1 MEFER
6 VKQKV
11 VIRTGD
17 RIEFVEELLKWGAI
31 GAKRQSNS
39 VPRLY
44 APFTAELEIMVNPST
59 PFKDT
64 HCIRAYPPDHRIYT
78 EQEMEAMEWN
88 EFRESVALLG
98 VKGRD
103 RKIMVADY
111 LQAVKSIQ
119 QQHIV

>member
-1 MEFER
+1 MEFDNVR
-6 VKQKV
+6 QKI
-11 VIRTGD
+11 VIRSGD

-31 GAKRQSNS
+31 GAKRQANS

-78 EQEMEAMEWN
+78 EQELELMEWN

-119 QQHIV
+119 QQHIL

>member
-1 MEFER
+1 MEFDNVR
-6 VKQKV
+6 QKI
-11 VIRTGD
+11 VIRSGD

-44 APFTAELEIMVNPST
+44 APFTAELEILVDPKNPH
-59 PFKDT
+59 KDT
-64 HCIRAYPPDHRIYT
+64 HCIRAYPPDHRVYT
-78 EQEMEAMEWN
+78 EVELESMTFE

-103 RKIMVADY
+103 RKIMINEY
-111 LQAVKSIQ
+111 LEAVKSIQ
-119 QQHIV
+119 IQHTI

>member
-1 MEFER
+1 MEFDNVR
-6 VKQKV
+6 QKI
-11 VIRTGD
+11 VIRSGD

-31 GAKRQSNS
+31 GAKRQANT
-39 VPRLY
+39 VPRLF

-59 PFKDT
+59 PFKDS

-78 EQEMEAMEWN
+78 EQEMESMEWN

-119 QQHIV
+119 QQHII